1 MKKFILILLVV
12 AAGFSGC
19 KKDDSTDTF
28 DSEAQAVTDDATIQ
42 AYIAANHLTM
52 TKDVSGFYYKI
63 VTPGTGKYPT
73 ASSTVTVSYVGKLLN
88 GNQFDANDNFSTA
101 LTAVVR
107 GWTLGLQ
114 HINEGGTIYLIIPS
128 GMGYANVDN
137 GNIPANSPLA
147 FTITLKSVDK

>member
-19 KKDDSTDTF
+19 KKDSTDTF
-28 DSEAQAVTDDATIQ
+28 DAEAQAATDDATIQ
-42 AYIAANHLTM
+42 AYIANNHLSM

-73 ASSTVTVSYVGKLLN
+73 AASTVTVSYVGKLLN
-88 GNQFDANDNFSTA
+88 GTQFDANDNFSTA

-114 HINEGGTIYLIIPS
+114 HINEGGTIFLIIPS
-128 GMGYANVDN
+128 AMGYANVDN
-137 GNIPANSPLA
+137 GAIPANSVLT